1 MKTWLQL
8 LMVSLVL
15 VMVGSFAWTHRNRVA
30 TAVAAPGLEPA
41 SSSYG
46 NYEEAR
52 QAQQMVTVTGP
63 MADYA
68 TRQSPM
74 KVETLQSIPYK
85 PAASDHV
92 GDSPVGTGR
101 DLLHKTFAVASVVD
115 LPFEVPAHAANPQ
128 LRGTYRSFVKQG
140 VGPSSDDA
148 ADVDFLLMNER
159 QFSDFLHGRPVEAV
173 FDAEGAHDQELNTT
187 LPPTFG
193 QSAKYYLVF
202 RNAAASGGK
211 KIVQADFR
219 IDF

>member
-1 MKTWLQL
+1 MKMWLRF
-8 LMVSLVL
+8 MIAGVVL
-15 VMVGSFAWTHRNRVA
+15 VIILSLAWTHRNRA
-30 TAVAAPGLEPA
+30 ITAVAAPALEPTPV
-41 SSSYG
+41 SYG
-46 NYEEAR
+46 DYDEAH

-101 DLLHKTFAVASVVD
+101 DLLHKTFAVANVVD

-128 LRGTYRSFVKQG
+128 LRGTYRSFAKQG
-140 VGPSSDDA
+140 GAPSSDDA

-211 KIVQADFR
+211 KVVQADFR